1 MQELTFD
8 QVEEVN
14 GGAVVNPVTAGA
26 ALGAVTGAASAAA
39 NGASLGGI
47 AMAGAFGALSGASA
61 GIASMASGFVK
72 VTWYFRSVA
81 ASVASG
87 QAK

>member
-1 MQELTFD
+1 MQELTFE
-8 QVEEVN
+8 QVEDVS

-61 GIASMASGFVK
+61 GIASMTRGFVK

-81 ASVASG
+81 TSVISG
-87 QAK
+87 QAE